1 MKEFNLSKYTTQAE
15 KILTETKQVFQ
26 KMDIPMDELPN
37 TMKPNE
43 EAIKLVFVGQYSA
56 GKSSIIKMLSGIDT
70 GIGAAITTQKS
81 SVYNWNNLQIID
93 TPGIQTGL
101 RPDHDEIT
109 YDEIG
114 KAALLIFVITNEG
127 FDQQM
132 GEHFRKLAIEQKRG
146 SNMILV
152 INKMD
157 RTVEGNTF
165 EQQKVI
171 RDDICKVVTPYTP
184 EDLYISFLSTQ
195 TYDEYLEETDPELK
209 AELLEESGYNA
220 FIDNLNAFV
229 AKKQVSARLQRPLYT
244 LETVLRKAM
253 GISTDDK
260 AIDGAEELI
269 NRKLRILDNAKADCM
284 RDIKEIIS
292 YTREDI
298 ISEGKKGSLCIKIE
312 KGVTEETIE
321 AGLNAATQNVSKIVE
336 DSQKQINE
344 RFNSMI
350 EEIERNIKSEIS
362 SSFAHDIAIQLEKIK
377 MPTVLPNGE
386 VSNSSDTAVKVSKH
400 LGNAILNFGLEGSK
414 LAGTVESGNI
424 LSGISFAQSGLAGL
438 SGSMLHDIVKGVGSF
453 VGFKFAPWGAL
464 KWAKALGT
472 IGVVLSIVSVL
483 MKVVD
488 LVTSA
493 DKQRENEEKVR
504 DARNDVREKFNDW
517 ANQAYE
523 ELTKAVETQMNNLM
537 DAEITETKKVLQTFQ
552 DRRDL
557 LKLRKEKLD
566 DIFAK
571 EQKLMQE
578 IEQDIA

>member
-1 MKEFNLSKYTTQAE
+1 MKKFNLSKYTVQADE
-15 KILTETKQVFQ
+15 ILIETKQIFQ
-26 KMDIPMDELPN
+26 KLDIPMDGLPE
-37 TMKPNE
+37 TMQPDDG
-43 EAIKLVFVGQYSA
+43 AIKLVFVGQYSA

-70 GIGAAITTQKS
+70 GIGAAITTQQS
-81 SVYNWNNLQIID
+81 SVYDWNDLQIID

-101 RPDHDEIT
+101 RPDHDKIT

-157 RTVEGNTF
+157 RTAGGNTS

-171 RDDICKVVTPYTP
+171 RDDICKVLTPYTP
-184 EDLYISFLSTQ
+184 EDLYVSFLSTQ
-195 TYDEYLEETDPELK
+195 TYDEYLEESDPEIK
-209 AELLEESGYNA
+209 AELLEESGHDA

-229 AKKQVSARLQRPLYT
+229 AKKQVSSRLQRPLYT

-284 RDIKEIIS
+284 RDIRDIIK
-292 YTREDI
+292 YTRDNI
-298 ISEGKKGSLCIKIE
+298 ISEGKRGSLCIKIE

-344 RFNSMI
+344 RFTSMI
-350 EEIERNIKSEIS
+350 KEIERNIKLEIS

-377 MPTVLPNGE
+377 MPTILPNGE

-483 MKVVD
+483 IKVVD

-504 DARNDVREKFNDW
+504 DARMMLGK
-517 ANQAYE
+517 
-523 ELTKAVETQMNNLM
+523 NLM
-537 DAEITETKKVLQTFQ
+537 TGQIRHMKN
-552 DRRDL
+552 
-557 LKLRKEKLD
+557 
-566 DIFAK
+566 
-571 EQKLMQE
+571 
-578 IEQDIA
+578 

>member
-1 MKEFNLSKYTTQAE
+1 MKEFNLNKYTIQADE
-15 KILTETKQVFQ
+15 ILTETKQIFR
-26 KMDIPMDELPN
+26 KLDISMDGLPE
-37 TMKPNE
+37 TMKPDE
-43 EAIKLVFVGQYSA
+43 GAIKLVFVGQYSA

-81 SVYNWNNLQIID
+81 SIYDWNNLQIVD
-93 TPGIQTGL
+93 TPGIHTGL
-101 RPDHDEIT
+101 RSDHDKIT
-109 YDEIG
+109 YNEIG
-114 KAALLIFVITNEG
+114 QAALLIFVITNEG
-127 FDQQM
+127 FDRQI

-157 RTVEGNTF
+157 RTAEGNTP

-171 RDDICKVVTPYTP
+171 SDDICKVLTPYTP
-184 EDLYISFLSTQ
+184 EDLYVSFLSTQ
-195 TYDEYLEETDPELK
+195 TYDEYLEETDPEIK
-209 AELLEESGYNA
+209 TELLEESGHDA

-229 AKKQVSARLQRPLYT
+229 AKKQISARLQRPLYT

-284 RDIKEIIS
+284 RDITDIIK
-292 YTREDI
+292 YTRDNI
-298 ISEGKKGSLCIKIE
+298 ISEGKRGSLCIKIE
-312 KGVTEETIE
+312 EGVTEETIE
-321 AGLNAATQNVSKIVE
+321 AGLNAAMQNVSKIVE
-336 DSQKQINE
+336 DSQKEINE
-344 RFNSMI
+344 RFGKMI
-350 EEIERNIKSEIS
+350 EEIENNIKSEIS
-362 SSFAHDIAIQLEKIK
+362 SSFAHEIAVQLEKVQ
-377 MPTVLPNGE
+377 MPTVLSNGE
-386 VSNSSDTAVKVSKH
+386 VSNSSDMAVNISKY
-400 LGNAILNFGLEGSK
+400 LGKAILNFGLEGSK

-424 LSGISFAQSGLAGL
+424 LSGINFTQAGLAGL
-438 SGSMLHDIVKGVGSF
+438 SGSMLHEMVKGVGSF
-453 VGFKFAPWGAL
+453 IGFKFAPWGAL

-472 IGVVLSIVSVL
+472 IGVVLSILSVF
-483 MKVVD
+483 KNIYD

-493 DKQRENEEKVR
+493 DKQKENEEKVR
-504 DARNDVREKFNDW
+504 DARNDVREKFNNW

-523 ELTKAVETQMNNLM
+523 ELTKAVETQMSKIM

-557 LKLRKEKLD
+557 LKLRKEKLN

-571 EQKLMQE
+571 EQKLMQD
-578 IEQDIA
+578 IEQNIA